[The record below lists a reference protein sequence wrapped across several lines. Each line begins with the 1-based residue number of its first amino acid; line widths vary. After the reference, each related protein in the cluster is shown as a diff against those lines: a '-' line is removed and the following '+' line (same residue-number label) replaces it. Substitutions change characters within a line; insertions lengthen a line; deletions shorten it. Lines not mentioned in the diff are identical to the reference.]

1 MQRLRCNAC
10 GQIFSAEAPQS
21 AGGTRYDA
29 TAIAMLA
36 LLIGWVA
43 VVLYA
48 TFRQL
53 DGEAR
58 EAERSEADPRRR

>member
-1 MQRLRCNAC
+1 VSVAAVVAFL
-10 GQIFSAEAPQS
+10 
-21 AGGTRYDA
+21 
-29 TAIAMLA
+29 MLV

-43 VVLYA
+43 AVLYA

-58 EAERSEADPRRR
+58 EAERSDRDP

>member
-1 MQRLRCNAC
+1 MPTAERLGPKSSPWRKTM
-10 GQIFSAEAPQS
+10 SL
-21 AGGTRYDA
+21 AGLVA
-29 TAIAMLA
+29 FAMLA

-43 VVLYA
+43 IVLYA

-58 EAERSEADPRRR
+58 EKSDGDG

>member
-1 MQRLRCNAC
+1 VSL
-10 GQIFSAEAPQS
+10 
-21 AGGTRYDA
+21 AGVVA
-29 TAIAMLA
+29 FLMLI

-43 VVLYA
+43 TVLYA

-58 EAERSEADPRRR
+58 DEAEREG

>member
-1 MQRLRCNAC
+1 MTLAS
-10 GQIFSAEAPQS
+10 IVAFL
-21 AGGTRYDA
+21 
-29 TAIAMLA
+29 MLV

-43 VVLYA
+43 TVLYA

-58 EAERSEADPRRR
+58 EKVDRDV